1 MAPSAAC
8 DTGLQA
14 LQVWEPD
21 EYVWK
26 PPAHVPETQPDD
38 CVLVHDSQLDT
49 DATSDMSLHSVAMP
63 PPDTKYPDDAV

>member
-1 MAPSAAC
+1 M
-8 DTGLQA
+8 LQA

-26 PPAHVPETQPDD
+26 PPPHVPETQLDD

-49 DATSDMSLHSVAMP
+49 DATSDMSLHSVATP
-63 PPDTKYPDDAV
+63 SSVTKYPDDAV